1 MKKIILGLF
10 LILGALSF
18 ASPSFVD
25 VNKIKQ
31 NESFKKGFYM
41 AKEEIINLIYDLQ
54 DELWGERKGYN
65 SEMRAQMEFCKELR
79 KKLSNFSL
87 DAISQKSVFH
97 KD

>member
-1 MKKIILGLF
+1 LLFNKEPIIKIKVGM
-10 LILGALSF
+10 
-18 ASPSFVD
+18 
-25 VNKIKQ
+25 NKIKQ
-31 NESFKKGFYM
+31 NDSFKKGFYM

-54 DELWGERKGYN
+54 DELWGDRKGYN

-79 KKLSNFSL
+79 KRLSSFSL